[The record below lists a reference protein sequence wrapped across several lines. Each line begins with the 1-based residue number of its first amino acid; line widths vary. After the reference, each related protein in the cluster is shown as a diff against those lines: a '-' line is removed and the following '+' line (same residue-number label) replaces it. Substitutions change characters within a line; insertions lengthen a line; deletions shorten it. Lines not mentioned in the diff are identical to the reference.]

1 MAPAKE
7 AMTTIPGRWIAIL
20 WTASALLAGAMLL
33 AAHETVSIRT
43 PGAMAIVAGILI
55 AGWLRLVFHDPM
67 TRAQRVARD
76 MAEYV
81 GLFAAISLIGAVAS
95 YPDAAQSLGFDD
107 PALARI
113 DGALHFDWVAWYAV
127 VAAHP
132 LLQWAGAIVYQSIF
146 LSPAILL
153 GHYALS
159 GRKAAARRFLLAFW
173 IGAMLTLTLFPHLVA
188 LGPLAYLWRGPVPYM
203 PTSAL
208 YQLQLIPPLRSH
220 ALDIVDVG
228 ALRGLVCAPS
238 FHTTCAVIYAAF
250 AWRERALR
258 WPLAVLNGTMLL
270 ATPVEGTH
278 YLADMILGAIV
289 ASAAVAAALMVPA
302 SLAVRTVRRRAIGV
316 TARSS

>member
-1 MAPAKE
+1 
-7 AMTTIPGRWIAIL
+7 MTTIPGRWLATL
-20 WTASALLAGAMLL
+20 WTASALLVCAMLA
-33 AAHETVSIRT
+33 AAHETVSVRA
-43 PGAMAIVAGILI
+43 PVALGIVSAVLI
-55 AGWLRLVFHDPM
+55 AGWLRVALREPA
-67 TRAQRVARD
+67 TRAQRVGRD
-76 MAEYV
+76 AAEYV

-95 YPDAAQSLGFDD
+95 YPDAAQSTGFAD

-113 DGALHFDWVAWYAV
+113 DGALGFDWIGWYEV

-153 GHYALS
+153 GHYALT

-173 IGAMLTLTLFPHLVA
+173 LGAMLTLALYPHLVA
-188 LGPLAYLWRGPVPYM
+188 LGPLAYLWRGPIPYM

-208 YQLQLIPPLRSH
+208 YQLELIPVLRAH
-220 ALDIVDVG
+220 TLDVVDVG

-238 FHTTCAVIYAAF
+238 FHTSCAMIYAAF

-258 WPLAVLNGTMLL
+258 WPLVLVNGAMLL

-278 YLADMILGAIV
+278 YLADMILGAVV
-289 ASAAVAAALMVPA
+289 AAAAVAAALLVPA
-302 SLAVRTVRRRAIGV
+302 SLGVRAARRPVLSAPV
-316 TARSS
+316 RSS